1 MNVVMLL
8 ANAYRPDIRVERE
21 ANSLASAGY
30 RVNVICWDRTLE
42 LPSRER
48 IGDVEIY
55 RVQNVPTRYGAGP
68 RQIIKIPRFWSE
80 ALRLALDLQPDVV
93 HCHDLDTLY
102 AGWQI
107 KGRLGCHLIYD
118 AHEDYPALM
127 SLYLPGFMV
136 FMLRM
141 FERKLIYRT
150 DAIFTAST
158 VYAQKLMAKGLSNV
172 TALPNVNDI
181 APFDAVSSES
191 VRERREQ
198 LHLKDSDIAVA
209 YIGGLTRNRELL
221 PFIQAAGVLPE
232 MRFFLWGDGH
242 QKESVINAVHGK
254 ANIQYMGWLPADL
267 IPVTIKA
274 MDAIYYC
281 LREDYPGAQFNA
293 PNTLSHTMAAGR
305 PIIANKVGDLGRV
318 VNSAAC
324 GVLLDTVTP
333 DTIYN
338 ALLLLQN
345 HQLRQQMGAAGYKYA
360 KEKYNWRSISAQL
373 LHVYAGFPG
382 NKK

>member
-1 MNVVMLL
+1 MKVVMLL
-8 ANAYRPDIRVERE
+8 TNAYRPDVRVERE

-30 RVNVICWDRTLE
+30 HVSLICWDRASE
-42 LPSRER
+42 LPPRER
-48 IGDVEIY
+48 IGAVEIY
-55 RVQNVPTRYGAGP
+55 RIQNVPTRYGAGP
-68 RQIIKIPRFWSE
+68 RQIIKVPRFWAE
-80 ALRLALDLQPDVV
+80 AIRLALVLQPDVV
-93 HCHDLDTLY
+93 HCRDLDTLY

-107 KGRLGCHLIYD
+107 KRRLGCHLIYD
-118 AHEDYPALM
+118 AHEEYPALM

-136 FMLRM
+136 FMLRLL
-141 FERKLIYRT
+141 ERMLVYRA

-172 TALPNVNDI
+172 TALPNVNAI
-181 APFDAVSSES
+181 EPFDAVSSES

-198 LHLKDSDIAVA
+198 LNLKDSEIAVG

-221 PFIQAAGVLPE
+221 PFIQAAGMLPE
-232 MRFFLWGDGH
+232 LRFFLWGDGH
-242 QKESVINAVHGK
+242 QKDSVINAVHGK
-254 ANIQYMGWLPADL
+254 ANIQYMGWLPADQ

-281 LREDYPGAQFNA
+281 LREDYPGAHFNA

-338 ALLLLQN
+338 ALILLQN
-345 HQLRQQMGAAGYKYA
+345 HQLRQQMGAAGYTYA
-360 KEKYNWRSISAQL
+360 KETYNWRRISAKL
-373 LHVYAGFPG
+373 LDVYAALSG